1 MALFPRALPIF
12 SPMLPSRK
20 ENPPLCWMLVWQRFT
35 ANKDTVVTKMIP
47 AAMMRMQV
55 CVVFFKEEAGK
66 VTLTLNLMFR
76 IVIFVV
82 IFICLSFP
90 QEKNDT

>member
-1 MALFPRALPIF
+1 MYESILVLALSPELYPYFFYLIF
-12 SPMLPSRK
+12 PSRK

-55 CVVFFKEEAGK
+55 CGVFKEEAGD
-66 VTLTLNLMFR
+66 VFTR
-76 IVIFVV
+76 VR
-82 IFICLSFP
+82 
-90 QEKNDT
+90 EG